1 MALAEPLLHLN
12 HVVVSS
18 MRSKN
23 TRNLLAAL
31 MLAALVMS
39 FPLGVARADEGMFM
53 MDQVQKLP
61 LVQKG
66 LKIKPSELYDPVN
79 GGLSL
84 AVPRLSIG
92 CSSEFVSPD
101 GLILTNHHCGFDAL
115 VAASTPENN
124 YGELGYRAG
133 SRSEELPAKGYSIDI
148 TLREENVTA
157 RVLEGIQAADQKAIA
172 KRIQDLQKEEQAKAG
187 AGVTVQIQQLTSGM
201 AYYLF
206 AYQTISDIRI
216 VYAPP
221 KAIGFYGGD
230 PDNFEWT
237 RHCGDFTFM
246 RAYVGPDGKAAEY
259 SKNNVPFKPKKFLT
273 ISAEGVKEKD
283 LTMIM
288 GYPGGTNRYR
298 ESYSIA
304 YNQDVNL
311 PFTVAVANARIEAL
325 QTISRRSDVKRVVL
339 QSQIFDL
346 ANTMKAEEGGVVAM
360 RRAGLVRQR
369 QQDEARLT
377 EWINADAARKAK
389 YGEALPKL
397 RDTYSE
403 YLKMARKDIVI
414 RNITGLNAMA
424 FFAAAVGGQVPK
436 DDLKEFIPEIA
447 GGEPEADREVLKF
460 LLRRASEL
468 PAEQKIAA
476 IEKRFGNLTGDARVR
491 AEDEFARQAIENE
504 NLITEKGL
512 NGLLNMTPA
521 QMKAAAGTLADF
533 IGDLAP
539 DIDAQEEHQAA
550 LNANVGKYRLPF
562 IQAKVEMNKS
572 NFYPDANFT
581 QRFTYGEVL
590 GYSPRES
597 ITYTPFTTL
606 GGVFEKDTGN
616 EPFNAP
622 ARLRELWEKKDFGP
636 HEVDGTVPVDFLTT
650 NDIIGGNSGS
660 PVLNARGEQVGIAF
674 DGNYEGLGD
683 DFFFNPALGRTI
695 VVDIRYVL
703 FITDK
708 FGDAGWI
715 LKEMNIKGLKAKA
728 AGA

>member
-1 MALAEPLLHLN
+1 
-12 HVVVSS
+12 
-18 MRSKN
+18 
-23 TRNLLAAL
+23 
-31 MLAALVMS
+31 MLAAFVLSLPISIV
-39 FPLGVARADEGMFM
+39 RADEGMFT
-53 MDQVQKLP
+53 MDQVAKLP
-61 LVQKG
+61 LSQKG
-66 LKIKPSELYDPVN
+66 LKIKPSEIYDPVN

-115 VAASTPENN
+115 VAASTPEHN

-133 SRSEELPAKGYSIDI
+133 SRAEELPAQGYSIDI
-148 TLREENVTA
+148 TLKEENVTD
-157 RVLEGIQAADQKAIA
+157 RVLNGITAGDQAAIT
-172 KRIQDLQKEEQAKAG
+172 KRIQDLQKEEQTKAG
-187 AGVTVQIQQLTSGM
+187 ADVRIQIQPLTNGM
-201 AYYLF
+201 SYYLF
-206 AYQTISDIRI
+206 AYQTIKDIRI

-246 RAYVGPDGKAAEY
+246 RAYVGADGKAADY

-283 LTMIM
+283 FTMII
-288 GYPGGTNRYR
+288 GYPGGTTRYR

-311 PFTVAVANARIEAL
+311 PFIVDVFNTRIEAL
-325 QTISRRSDVKRVVL
+325 KAIGRENDAKRVAL
-339 QSQIFDL
+339 QAQIFEL
-346 ANTMKAEEGGVVAM
+346 ANSMKAEEGGVVAM

-377 EWINADAARKAK
+377 EWINADPARKAK
-389 YGEALPKL
+389 YGDALPKL
-397 RDTYSE
+397 RDTYE
-403 YLKMARKDIVI
+403 QYGKTAQKDIII
-414 RNITGLNAMA
+414 RNFLGLDQVG
-424 FFAAAVGGQVPK
+424 FLSAALGGRVPK
-436 DDLKEFIPEIA
+436 ERLKEAVPEIA
-447 GGEPEADREVLKF
+447 GAEAGADREVLKF
-460 LLRRASEL
+460 LLRRANAL
-468 PAEQKIAA
+468 PADQKIAA
-476 IEKRFGNLTGDARVR
+476 IEKRFGSLSGEARIR
-491 AEDEFARQAIENE
+491 AEDEFARKAIENS
-504 NLITEKGL
+504 NLTTEAGL
-512 NGLLNMTPA
+512 NALLDMNA
-521 QMKAAAGTLADF
+521 EQMKTAAGPLAEL
-533 IGDLAP
+533 INDLSS
-539 DIDAQEEHQAA
+539 DIAAMTAHQNT

-562 IQAKVEMNKS
+562 VQARVEMGRA

-581 QRFTYGEVL
+581 QRFTYGEVK
-590 GYSPRES
+590 GYSPKES
-597 ITYTPFTTL
+597 VSFGPFTTL
-606 GGVFEKDTGN
+606 NGVFEKETGQD
-616 EPFNAP
+616 PFKAP
-622 ARLRELWEKKDFGP
+622 DRLRELWEKKDYGP
-636 HEVDGTVPVDFLTT
+636 HAVNGTIPVDFLTT

-703 FITDK
+703 FLVDK

-715 LKEMNIKGLKAKA
+715 LKEMNIKGLKAKSA
-728 AGA
+728 SA